1 MYKINQSSVSDT
13 LRNKKKINH
22 FFFQRNSLRTNPFDD
37 KLANRYLR
45 PDAKEPT

>member
-13 LRNKKKINH
+13 LRNKKKNH

-45 PDAKEPT
+45 PDAKEAT

>member
-13 LRNKKKINH
+13 LRNKKNKS
-22 FFFQRNSLRTNPFDD
+22 FFSQRNSLRTNPFDD

-45 PDAKEPT
+45 PDAKEAT

>member
-13 LRNKKKINH
+13 LRNKKNKS

-45 PDAKEPT
+45 PDAKEAT

>member
-1 MYKINQSSVSDT
+1 MYKINQSCVSDT
-13 LRNKKKINH
+13 LRNKKKKS
-22 FFFQRNSLRTNPFDD
+22 FFFQGNSLRTNPFDD